1 MSHELA
7 YAPTSGAGHLA
18 AWPVGSAR
26 RGYQLGLPQTK
37 LLASV
42 VLPLPL

>member
-1 MSHELA
+1 MRLQTAQAISPLH
-7 YAPTSGAGHLA
+7 PSAG
-18 AWPVGSAR
+18 AR